1 MRANEFLREASVLNL
16 SKLTKRP
23 GRVEKFL
30 SLISQGHEFN
40 SKNGPV
46 VLDPAQ
52 VNILKS
58 KLSKASVGSGT
69 PMVKTADGQVIPMS
83 NLFYDEVAWSSGPGG
98 VSTGKLGAVGV
109 DLKPSKTFGHG
120 KVGKGVE
127 MTPDLVLSLGAF
139 LAGQLGDKIQASTHL
154 DEQGAAGAIVKQ
166 MSAEISNKQLPT
178 LPQELKTDKKLLSS
192 VQNDAFEYLGV
203 QELVEGIADFPNA
216 EAFYKHLG
224 SDLRSL
230 VLFFPGSTNH
240 ALADSF
246 ALVNKA
252 TENTVYMSSKG
263 GKQGGAP
270 SSINELKIPDHMKKS
285 IGKDPALSF
294 INHLQTNSKP
304 MWLMSFEAA
313 NWIHENSPGALGEL
327 EQFLPF
333 TDELYVWITGVLSNA
348 NRGVPRSIEEIP
360 PEFQGLYQ
368 LVQKSRKMS
377 GAGVADLFWNLKNM
391 VKTFVH
397 DAVNKGNAVPQF
409 SDRMIELLGQNFVL
423 LKSKP
428 VGGKMVTN
436 VTWPSKMGG
445 RITLEHKDGPT
456 KWNSAITWK
465 LS

>member
-1 MRANEFLREASVLNL
+1 MRAKEFLNEATVLNL

-30 SLISQGHEFN
+30 SLIGQNHTFQ

-46 VLDPAQ
+46 QLDPTQ
-52 VNILKS
+52 VRSLKT
-58 KLSKASVGSGT
+58 KLNQSVIGSGT
-69 PMVKTADGQVIPMS
+69 PMVKTIDGEIIPMS
-83 NLFYDEVAWSSGPGG
+83 NLFYDEIAWSSGPDG
-98 VSTGKLGAVGV
+98 VAKGKLGNTGV
-109 DLKPSKTFGHG
+109 DLKPAKTFGHG
-120 KVGKGVE
+120 KIEKGAV
-127 MTPDLVLSLGAF
+127 MTPDLVVSLGAF
-139 LAGQLGDKIQASTHL
+139 LAGQLGDKIQSSTHL
-154 DEQGAAGAIVKQ
+154 DQQGQIGAFVKQ
-166 MSAEISNKQLPT
+166 MSKEISSKQLPIIPPEI
-178 LPQELKTDKKLLSS
+178 LSNKKLISS

-203 QELVEGIADFPNA
+203 QELVDGVAEFPNA
-216 EAFYKHLG
+216 DAFYKHLG

-270 SSINELKIPDHMKKS
+270 SSINELKIPEAMKKM

-304 MWLMSFEAA
+304 MWLMTFEAA
-313 NWIHENSPGALGEL
+313 NWLHKNAPGSLGEL
-327 EQFLPF
+327 EKFLPF
-333 TDELYVWITGVLSNA
+333 NDELYMWITSILATQNQ
-348 NRGVPRSIEEIP
+348 GVPSTLDQIP
-360 PEFQGLYQ
+360 KQFQGLYT
-368 LVQKSRKMS
+368 LVQNSRKT
-377 GAGVADLFWNLKNM
+377 GGDAVAELFWNLKNV
-391 VKTFVH
+391 VKTYVH
-397 DAVNKGNAVPQF
+397 DAVNKGAVPQF
-409 SDRMIELLGQNFVL
+409 SERMIELLGQNFVL

-428 VGGKMVTN
+428 VGNKMVTN

-456 KWNSAITWK
+456 KWPSAITWK

>member
-1 MRANEFLREASVLNL
+1 MRAREFLKEASVLNL

-23 GRVEKFL
+23 GRVDKFL
-30 SLISQGHEFN
+30 SLIGQEHIFQ

-46 VLDPAQ
+46 QLDPTQ
-52 VNILKS
+52 IRNLKT
-58 KLSKASVGSGT
+58 KLNQTVVGGGT
-69 PMVKTADGQVIPMS
+69 PMVKTIDGEVIPMS
-83 NLFYDEVAWSSGPGG
+83 NLYYDEVAWSSGPDG
-98 VSTGKLGAVGV
+98 VAKGKLGNTSI

-120 KVGKGVE
+120 KVEKGAVL
-127 MTPDLVLSLGAF
+127 TPDLVISLGAF
-139 LAGQLGDKIQASTHL
+139 LAGQLGDKIQASSHL
-154 DEQGAAGAIVKQ
+154 DEQGQPGAIVKQ
-166 MSAEISNKQLPT
+166 MSAEISKKQVPII
-178 LPQELKTDKKLLSS
+178 PPEILKDSKLLTS

-203 QELVEGIADFPNA
+203 QELVDGVAEFPNA
-216 EAFYKHLG
+216 DAFYRHLG

-270 SSINELKIPDHMKKS
+270 SSINELKIPEAMKKM

-294 INHLQTNSKP
+294 INHLQTNAKP
-304 MWLMSFEAA
+304 MWLMTFEAA
-313 NWIHENSPGALGEL
+313 NWIHENAPGNLGEL

-333 TDELYVWITGVLSNA
+333 DDDLYLWIAGILSNA
-348 NRGVPRSIEEIP
+348 NRGVPSTLEQIP
-360 PEFQGLYQ
+360 EQYRGLYT
-368 LVQKSRKMS
+368 LVQNSRKKS
-377 GAGVADLFWNLKNM
+377 KEPADLFWNLKN
-391 VKTFVH
+391 VIKDYVH
-397 DAVNKGNAVPQF
+397 GAVNKGAVTQF
-409 SDRMIELLGQNFVL
+409 SERMIELLGQNFVL

-428 VGGKMVTN
+428 VGNKMVTN

-465 LS
+465 LN

>member
-1 MRANEFLREASVLNL
+1 MRAKEFLNEASVLNL

-23 GRVEKFL
+23 GRVDKFL
-30 SLISQGHEFN
+30 SLIGQEHTFQ

-46 VLDPAQ
+46 QLDPTQ
-52 VNILKS
+52 VRSLKT
-58 KLSKASVGSGT
+58 KLNQSVIGGGT
-69 PMVKTADGQVIPMS
+69 PMVKTIDGEVIPMS
-83 NLFYDEVAWSSGPGG
+83 NLFYDEVAWSSGPDG
-98 VSTGKLGAVGV
+98 VAKGRLGDTSV

-120 KVGKGVE
+120 KVEKGTVI
-127 MTPDLVLSLGAF
+127 TPDLVISLGAF
-139 LAGQLGDKIQASTHL
+139 LAGQLGDKIQSSTHL
-154 DEQGAAGAIVKQ
+154 DEQGPAGAIVKQ
-166 MSAEISNKQLPT
+166 MSKEISGKQLPAI
-178 LPQELKTDKKLLSS
+178 PQEIVKDKRLLSS

-203 QELVEGIADFPNA
+203 QELVDGVAEFPNA
-216 EAFYKHLG
+216 EAFYQHLG

-270 SSINELKIPDHMKKS
+270 SSINELKIPETMKKMV
-285 IGKDPALSF
+285 GKDPALSF
-294 INHLQTNSKP
+294 INHLQTNAKP
-304 MWLMSFEAA
+304 MWLMTFEAA
-313 NWIHENSPGALGEL
+313 NWLHENSPGSLGDL

-333 TDELYVWITGVLSNA
+333 SDELYVWITGVLSNA
-348 NRGVPRSIEEIP
+348 NQGVPATLEQIP
-360 PEFQGLYQ
+360 EQYRGLYT
-368 LVQKSRKMS
+368 LVQNSRKT
-377 GAGVADLFWNLKNM
+377 GTAAVAELFWNLKNV
-391 VKTFVH
+391 VKTYVH
-397 DAVNKGNAVPQF
+397 DAVNKGAVPQF
-409 SDRMIELLGQNFVL
+409 SERMIELLGQNFVL

-445 RITLEHKDGPT
+445 KITLEHKDGPT

-465 LS
+465 LN